1 MLFVCLSVLG
11 SSSCLVRRRV
21 ISRQGATTRQ
31 ALLTSDKDALIGRI
45 ESIYNSVH
53 DFSATVDMTPALG
66 SVEKNRITEYKDV
79 RGYVLFR
86 KPEEIRIIGL
96 YPVVRNKA
104 FDMVS
109 NGTDFRLY
117 VPVKNRFI
125 IGRNELTTPSANKIE
140 NLRPQHF
147 IDAMLIRPPAGSEQP
162 VLENLTDEDN
172 ATYVLE
178 LIAQGPGGMRLSR
191 SVWFDRYRLMPFREL
206 IFDDQGNILTDAR
219 YSDWQTWDNVSF
231 PKHIQIDR
239 PRDEYS
245 VVLTVVK
252 MDINK
257 GLSDDKFVLEQPPGS
272 TLQVIGQK
280 QPATVPPTAG
290 PAAPQTKRTK

>member
-1 MLFVCLSVLG
+1 VLG
-11 SSSCLVRRRV
+11 STSCLVRRRV
-21 ISRQGATTRQ
+21 ISRKGAGTRQ
-31 ALLTSDKDALIGRI
+31 ALLTSDRAALLSRVD
-45 ESIYNSVH
+45 SIYNSIR

-66 SVEKNRITEYKDV
+66 SAERNRITEYKDV
-79 RGYVLFR
+79 RGYILFR
-86 KPEEIRIIGL
+86 KPDDIRIIGL

-117 VPVKNRFI
+117 VPAKNRFL
-125 IGRNELTTPSANKIE
+125 IGRNELTTPSPNKLE

-147 IDAMLIRPPAGSEQP
+147 VEALLIRPPNHGEQA

-172 ATYVLE
+172 ANYILE
-178 LIAQGPGGMRLSR
+178 LITQGPGGLRLSR
-191 SVWFDRYRLMPFREL
+191 SIWLDRYRLMPVRQL
-206 IFDDQGNILTDAR
+206 NFDDQGNILTDAR
-219 YSDWQTWDNVSF
+219 YSNWQHWDNVQF
-231 PKHIQIDR
+231 PKQVQIDR

-257 GLSDDKFVLEQPPGS
+257 GVSDDKFVLEQPPGS

-280 QPATVPPTAG
+280 PRAAA
-290 PAAPQTKRTK
+290 PAAH